1 MSSTPPRP
9 HPFQTIDGQPVP
21 EEVEVPIA
29 ERSDAIDTS
38 WLIADED
45 EPAKTGAGG
54 RAVLGWGL
62 VILAAAWIGFAGWS
76 AGTALGQGVPSAPAV
91 AQWLAVAAGPLALLG
106 LAWLVFGRTRRREA
120 EAFTR
125 SVALMQ
131 QESRSLEGLLAVLRR
146 RIDDNHLALRAMADQ
161 LMTLG
166 DEATARL
173 GSATSEFGET
183 ARKLAVYGD
192 TFDQAAQS
200 ARIDIGVLLDD
211 LPRAEATARSMA
223 EQLRAAGGSAIDQAA
238 RFEAQVT
245 SLTSAAGEA
254 DRAASEAA
262 ARLAQRLADLE
273 GQGRSV
279 TEQLGATS
287 ALAGESIDQLIQRT
301 GEALD
306 STRAG
311 IDAQAQAVVALV
323 DQARGG
329 IDQAGAIAAERLRTT
344 LADASASLEAIAER
358 VAVQDEAVRR
368 LTASMNGELA
378 AFETRFAAFADNGD
392 QRSAAL
398 HEALAEVRSTLES
411 IEEQSGRNQGAVSE
425 LGGRLA
431 AMRETLDLVSRSIG
445 GEVTA
450 ALDGAE
456 AGATRLLEAGNA
468 ARPVIEQ
475 ARDAAVE
482 AGTRL
487 EAGAGAIESQHDR
500 LAALLAAVDT
510 GVGGAERRLGEL
522 AQALAEAETE
532 AGRLTGE
539 TAPALVAA
547 LVQVKEAANHAA
559 ARAREAIAE
568 VIPASAADL
577 SDAAREALEKAVRE
591 AVTEQ
596 LGAVEQAASDAVAA
610 AEGASQR
617 LTRQMLSIGQSAAAL
632 EAHRA
637 ATEAAERERG
647 GENFAR
653 RVALLME
660 SMHSAAIDVGKILSD
675 EVDDKAWTSYL
686 KGDRG
691 VFTRRAA
698 RLLASADERALA
710 AHYAADQEFR
720 ESVNRY
726 IADFEAMLR
735 RVTGERDGGAMAVTL
750 MSSDLGKLYAALS
763 ALTAARG

>member
-9 HPFQTIDGQPVP
+9 HPFQAIAGQPNS
-21 EEVEVPIA
+21 EEVEAPLT

-45 EPAKTGAGG
+45 EPAETGVGG

-62 VILAAAWIGFAGWS
+62 AILALAWIGFAGWS
-76 AGTALGQGVPSAPAV
+76 AGSALGQGVPNAPAV

-173 GSATSEFGET
+173 GSATSEFDET

-200 ARIDIGVLLDD
+200 ARIDLGVLLDD
-211 LPRAEATARSMA
+211 LPRAEATARAMA

-273 GQGRSV
+273 GQSRTV

-287 ALAGESIDQLIQRT
+287 ALAGESIDQLMQRT

-306 STRAG
+306 HTRAG

-323 DQARGG
+323 DHAKGG
-329 IDQAGAIAAERLRTT
+329 IDQAGAVAAERLRTT
-344 LADASASLEAIAER
+344 LAEASASLESIAQR
-358 VAVQDEAVRR
+358 VAAQDEAVRR
-368 LTASMNGELA
+368 LTESMNNELA
-378 AFETRFAAFADNGD
+378 AFETRFTTFADTGD

-398 HEALAEVRSTLES
+398 QGALADVRSTLES
-411 IEEQSGRNQGAVSE
+411 IEQQSGRNQGAVSE

-445 GEVTA
+445 GEVAA

-487 EAGAGAIESQHDR
+487 EAGAGAIEAQHDC

-568 VIPASAADL
+568 VIPASAAEL

-596 LGAVEQAASDAVAA
+596 LGAVEQAAADAVVA
-610 AEGASQR
+610 AEGASRR

-647 GENFAR
+647 GETFAR

-726 IADFEAMLR
+726 VADFEAMLR
-735 RVTGERDGGAMAVTL
+735 RVTTERDGGAMAVTL

-763 ALTAARG
+763 TLTAARG

>member
-9 HPFQTIDGQPVP
+9 HPFQAIDGQPGS
-21 EEVEVPIA
+21 EGVEAPAA
-29 ERSDAIDTS
+29 ERSDVIDTS

-45 EPAKTGAGG
+45 EPVETGVGG

-62 VILAAAWIGFAGWS
+62 AVLALAWIGFAGWS
-76 AGTALGQGVPSAPAV
+76 AGNALGQGAPSGPAV
-91 AQWLAVAAGPLALLG
+91 AQWLAIAAGPLALLG

-200 ARIDIGVLLDD
+200 ARIDLGVLLDD

-238 RFEAQVT
+238 RFEAQVA
-245 SLTSAAGEA
+245 SLTGAASEA

-273 GQGRSV
+273 GQSRSV
-279 TEQLGATS
+279 SERLADTT
-287 ALAGESIDQLIQRT
+287 ALAGESIDQLMQRT

-306 STRAG
+306 STRSG
-311 IDAQAQAVVALV
+311 IDAQAQAVIALV

-329 IDQAGAIAAERLRTT
+329 IDQAGAIAVERLRST
-344 LADASASLEAIAER
+344 LADASASLESIAHR
-358 VAVQDEAVRR
+358 VAAQDEAARR
-368 LTASMNGELA
+368 LTENMTSDLA
-378 AFETRFAAFADNGD
+378 AFESRFAAFADTGD

-398 HEALAEVRSTLES
+398 REALAEVRATLDS
-411 IEEQSGRNQGAVSE
+411 IEDQSGRNQGAVSE

-445 GEVTA
+445 GEVAA
-450 ALDGAE
+450 ALEGAE
-456 AGATRLLEAGNA
+456 AGASRLLEAGNA

-522 AQALAEAETE
+522 AQALAEAGNE

-596 LGAVEQAASDAVAA
+596 LGAVEQAAADAVAA
-610 AEGASQR
+610 AEGA
-617 LTRQMLSIGQSAAAL
+617 
-632 EAHRA
+632 
-637 ATEAAERERG
+637 
-647 GENFAR
+647 
-653 RVALLME
+653 
-660 SMHSAAIDVGKILSD
+660 
-675 EVDDKAWTSYL
+675 
-686 KGDRG
+686 
-691 VFTRRAA
+691 
-698 RLLASADERALA
+698 
-710 AHYAADQEFR
+710 
-720 ESVNRY
+720 
-726 IADFEAMLR
+726 
-735 RVTGERDGGAMAVTL
+735 
-750 MSSDLGKLYAALS
+750 
-763 ALTAARG
+763 